1 MSKSSIYNT
10 SFIIVALIL
19 ASLWVN
25 SSELAPFSLQLT
37 AGLILFIVLTHKLLQ
52 SDNFILSESAVS
64 AIAVV
69 LIVTATGGFASPFF
83 FLNYFLLF
91 ELSILLEPIVSIVIT
106 LALMLFYLF
115 SNQLGSSLFNLTI
128 LFSFIFM
135 TPLAY
140 YSGKF
145 YRKLTQRSFQ
155 SNILSNQ

>member
-1 MSKSSIYNT
+1 MSRSSIYST
-10 SFIIVALIL
+10 SLIILSLLLAL
-19 ASLWVN
+19 LWVN
-25 SSELAPFSLQLT
+25 SSDLAPFSLQLT
-37 AGLILFIVLTHKLLQ
+37 AGLILFIVLSHKLFQTDYFVLT
-52 SDNFILSESAVS
+52 ESAVS
-64 AIAVV
+64 TMAVV
-69 LIVTATGGFASPFF
+69 LIVTATGGFTAPFF

-91 ELSILLEPIVSIVIT
+91 ELSILLEPFVSIVIT

-115 SNQLGSSLFNLTI
+115 SNQLGSSLFNLTM